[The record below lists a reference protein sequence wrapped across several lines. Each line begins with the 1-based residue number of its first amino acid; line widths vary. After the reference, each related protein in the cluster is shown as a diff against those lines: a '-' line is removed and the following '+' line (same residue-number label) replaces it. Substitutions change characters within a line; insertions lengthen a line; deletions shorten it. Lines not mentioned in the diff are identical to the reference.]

1 LFSPQI
7 FSKSLNHS
15 QNKET
20 ELKGRERE
28 EEEEEEEEEVLKKGK
43 KIVPKVSHEKRMNIF
58 RDEKNIS
65 TSYLFCVGPSSLFL
79 SILTHFPNYFEKFLD
94 SFRTIP

>member
-20 ELKGRERE
+20 ELKERERE
-28 EEEEEEEEEVLKKGK
+28 RRRRRRSIEKRGK

-65 TSYLFCVGPSSLFL
+65 TSYLFCVGPFSLFL